1 MSIAVSVLKTPSLY
15 IPRID
20 FKFTKNELKSSFE
33 EMTNVT
39 VTRVD
44 FVSFNSEK
52 GVGRSAYIHF
62 NKWSLELENMYAMIQ
77 SDGYIL
83 TIISSQNV
91 SEQIRLLINADSK
104 SGTYHGT
111 NCEAASWHELAQSV
125 LDFCGTNSERVK
137 PVKTLKNANLVV
149 WRSYYKI

>member
-1 MSIAVSVLKTPSLY
+1 MAEITFKDSREVEVVSDQIGQPT
-15 IPRID
+15 
-20 FKFTKNELKSSFE
+20 
-33 EMTNVT
+33 
-39 VTRVD
+39 
-44 FVSFNSEK
+44 
-52 GVGRSAYIHF
+52 SAYD
-62 NKWSLELENMYAMIQ
+62 LA
-77 SDGYIL
+77 
-83 TIISSQNV
+83 SQL
-91 SEQIRLLINADSK
+91 RLLIDADSK

>member
-1 MSIAVSVLKTPSLY
+1 MSIAVSVSKTPSFY

-91 SEQIRLLINADSK
+91 SEQIRLLINKNPVPETALNLNQVAANMEFLADQVKNQQTMIDQQQQIIYSLIARI
-104 SGTYHGT
+104 
-111 NCEAASWHELAQSV
+111 NNIQQASY
-125 LDFCGTNSERVK
+125 F
-137 PVKTLKNANLVV
+137 
-149 WRSYYKI
+149 